1 MKQAPEQR
9 RVERNTIER
18 NAIDSLLLRLA
29 LTLLGVMLVGFAHG
43 AEVTLKNAWMR
54 PASAGAPS
62 ARAYVDIGSDAS
74 LVLTGASTPIASK
87 VQIVLVKRL
96 GDPDSEEVVP
106 SLAVLAG
113 ATTRLAYL
121 GDHLRLVGITRDVAN
136 GDPVPL
142 TLTFKDT
149 AGRPVKGTTN
159 IVVRGMLLP
168 QHMAPES
175 RAAPIPSDAIV
186 QPPTA
191 KDSPRM

>member
-1 MKQAPEQR
+1 VNR
-9 RVERNTIER
+9 RT
-18 NAIDSLLLRLA
+18 LLLLA
-29 LTLLGVMLVGFAHG
+29 LLGVTAVGVADG

-54 PASAGAPS
+54 PAPVGAAF

-87 VQIVLVKRL
+87 VEIVLVKRL
-96 GDPDSEEVVP
+96 GDPESEEVVP

-121 GDHLRLVGITRDVAN
+121 GDHLRLVGVTRNLAN

-149 AGRPVKGTTN
+149 AGRPVKATTSL
-159 IVVRGMLLP
+159 VVRGVLLP
-168 QHMAPES
+168 QHMKPETRDAPTPS
-175 RAAPIPSDAIV
+175 AAPSQPAPADA
-186 QPPTA
+186 
-191 KDSPRM
+191 PRM